1 MISFF
6 LCVESAEVTGD
17 TVVEREGLALQVGT
31 MERGWLEWR
40 RGDASEQS
48 GEIATR
54 QPLQLHIIFNQGVT
68 ESTDEFVTLAA
79 DYFEIMAMLLSM
91 GE

>member
-1 MISFF
+1 
-6 LCVESAEVTGD
+6 
-17 TVVEREGLALQVGT
+17 

-40 RGDASEQS
+40 RGDASEQG

-54 QPLQLHIIFNQGVT
+54 QPFQLHIIFNQGVT
-68 ESTDEFVTLAA
+68 ESTDEFVTLTA
-79 DYFEIMAMLLSM
+79 DYFEIVAMLLSM